1 MFMVSDCQQFQ
12 DLSINGVSMQ
22 QLNFGLV
29 VRLLLDDP
37 DDPALDVFRTD
48 PENLFHLEDDEVAD
62 LVNGDDW
69 DLVDVK
75 FA

>member
-1 MFMVSDCQQFQ
+1 M
-12 DLSINGVSMQ
+12 
-22 QLNFGLV
+22 V

-37 DDPALDVFRTD
+37 DDTALDVFRTD
-48 PENLFHLEDDEVAD
+48 PDNLFHLEDDEVAD
-62 LVNGDDW
+62 LVNGDDG